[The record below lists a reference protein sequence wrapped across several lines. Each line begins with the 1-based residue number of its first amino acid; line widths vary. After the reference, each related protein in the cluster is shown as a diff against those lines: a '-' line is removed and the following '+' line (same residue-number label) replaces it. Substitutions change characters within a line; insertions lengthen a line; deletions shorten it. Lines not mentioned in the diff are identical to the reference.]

1 MIIPENTKT
10 NHLKSKN
17 HQDLLEKSVS
27 SKYKNEKIFMSYN
40 EICEYKT
47 NLELKNEEDNKSTQ
61 KHVEIIAERISK
73 EIFEKI
79 VKEISE
85 LT

>member
-47 NLELKNEEDNKSTQ
+47 NLELKNEAKSSLALWLDSQ
-61 KHVEIIAERISK
+61 AERMSK

-79 VKEISE
+79 VKDYQN
-85 LT
+85 